1 MYSLYIPCSKVYVKV
16 TRGMCLVRLIFKANL
31 SESRRTNG
39 KLNCD
44 GEKQLARERQKA
56 QRRHKNQKRYDLT
69 RADFLP
75 IITHGEQ
82 HVPLILARAKPEN
95 RKTES

>member
-1 MYSLYIPCSKVYVKV
+1 MSV
-16 TRGMCLVRLIFKANL
+16 TRGMRFVRLISKANL

-56 QRRHKNQKRYDLT
+56 QRRHKNQNQKRYDLT

>member
-1 MYSLYIPCSKVYVKV
+1 MSI
-16 TRGMCLVRLIFKANL
+16 TRGMRLVRLISKANL

-39 KLNCD
+39 KLNC
-44 GEKQLARERQKA
+44 EKQLARERQKA

-69 RADFLP
+69 RAGFLP